1 MKYLGEHL
9 WIGIIGQWAVLLAFT
24 ASLFSLY
31 AYVKALL
38 IQRKAVANQATAFG
52 NSYTGWITLGRNAFY
67 IQTLCIITIFSVLF
81 FALATHK
88 YEYFYVFNHSSN
100 DLEPKYLLSCFW
112 EGMEGSFLLWS
123 FWNSLLG
130 VVLTRTAKYW
140 ESPVM
145 TVFAATQIITASFT
159 LGIYLFDLRIGSN
172 PFVLLRNETAAPI
185 FQQANY
191 LSQIKDGNG
200 LNALLQNYWMVI
212 HPPVLF
218 LGFSSV
224 LVPFAYATGSLLL
237 KDFKTWVKPVL
248 PWALFSTGILGL
260 GIMMGAMWAYESLNF
275 GGFWAWD
282 PVENASMVPWLVAVS
297 GIHTALIY
305 KSTGRSLRSTYV
317 FMILAYVLVLYSS
330 FLTKSGILQNSSVH
344 AFTDKGA
351 SIFYHLLIKVL
362 LYLVLPFVLFF
373 KHLKK
378 IPVVK
383 KEEHISSR
391 EFWMF
396 IGSLLFFTAGMIII
410 IQTSWPAIGSK
421 LMNALVSII
430 PSLEDKVPT
439 MPSAMGENQEYQY
452 NKIQIWIAIF
462 AGLFTAVTQYLKY
475 KNTESGFLTKKIWG
489 PTVAAIIIA
498 ISISVFGGINY
509 LKYGAG
515 FMAAIHVAIF
525 AAVYAT
531 VANASYIVTGIK
543 GKLSHAGGSI
553 AHVGFGIL
561 LIGILVASAKKTVVS
576 YDTTLLS
583 QTIIKDNPNEK
594 ANENITLIKGM
605 NVPVGKNIFER
616 GNTVFSADTLDG
628 HKYVIGYTGK
638 TKDGNR
644 TFFDINFQKIS
655 TGETFT
661 LSPHAI
667 DNNKGSE
674 GVSSN
679 PDAKHYWNKD
689 LFVYLTY
696 ISEPDATKDTS
707 TFKNVEMGKG
717 DTIPYTKGSIVLEDI
732 IINKGSMTDANNP
745 LMFKAKIRV
754 LSNNGTGYVAE
765 PSFKVINNTKFD
777 KVDSV
782 IAQNLAFVFAG
793 VNNENKKVIIGVKE
807 SDAITDFVTMK
818 IYEFPFINA
827 VWAGTLLIVA
837 GFMISVVHRI
847 KQLRRSRLA

>member
-9 WIGIIGQWAVLLAFT
+9 WIGIIGQLAVLLAFT
-24 ASLFSLY
+24 ASIFSLY
-31 AYVKALL
+31 AYIKALQ
-38 IQRKAVANQATAFG
+38 IQRKAIALQQTTFG
-52 NSYTGWITLGRNAFY
+52 ESYNSWMKLGRTAFY
-67 IQTLCIITIFSVLF
+67 IQACCIVTIFSLLF

-100 DLEPKYLLSCFW
+100 SLEPKYLLSCFW

-123 FWNSLLG
+123 FWNSVLG
-130 VVLTRTAKYW
+130 VILTRTAKYW

-145 TVFAATQIITASFT
+145 VVFTATQIITASFT
-159 LGIYLFDLRIGSN
+159 LGIYLFDIRIGSN
-172 PFVLLRNETAAPI
+172 PFVLLRNETVAPI

-191 LSQIKDGNG
+191 ISQIKDGNG

-212 HPPVLF
+212 HPPILF

-282 PVENASMVPWLVAVS
+282 PVENASVVPWLVAVS
-297 GIHTALIY
+297 GIHTAVIY

-362 LYLVLPFVLFF
+362 IYLILPFALFF
-373 KHLKK
+373 KYRRS

-396 IGSLLFFTAGMIII
+396 VGSLLFFASGLIII

-421 LMNALVSII
+421 IINVLVSII
-430 PSLEDKVPT
+430 PALKSYMPT
-439 MPSAMGENQEYQY
+439 MPTAMGENQEYQY

-462 AGLFTAVTQYLKY
+462 AGLFTAITQYLKY
-475 KNTESGFLTKKIWG
+475 KNTESSFLTKKIWG
-489 PTVAAIIIA
+489 PTVAALII
-498 ISISVFGGINY
+498 SLCISVFGGINY

-531 VANASYIVTGIK
+531 VANASYIVIGVK
-543 GKLSHAGGSI
+543 GKLAHAGGSI

-561 LIGILVASAKKTVVS
+561 LIGILIASAKKTVVS

-583 QTIIKDNPNEK
+583 QTVIKDNPTEK
-594 ANENITLIKGM
+594 ANENITLIRGM
-605 NVPVGKNIFER
+605 NVPVGKNIFEK
-616 GNTVFSADTLDG
+616 GNTIFSADTLDG
-628 HKYVIGYTGK
+628 HKYVIGYDGK
-638 TKDGNR
+638 KTEGNR
-644 TFFDINFQKIS
+644 TFFNINFKQIK

-661 LSPHAI
+661 LAPHAI
-667 DNNKGSE
+667 ENNKGSE

-689 LFVYLTY
+689 IFAYLTY

-707 TFKNVEMGKG
+707 SFKNVEMAKG
-717 DTIPYTKGSIVLEDI
+717 DTLPYTKGKIVLEDI
-732 IINKGSMTDANNP
+732 IINKGSMTDAKNP
-745 LMFKAKIRV
+745 LMFTAKMKVI
-754 LSNNGTGYVAE
+754 SNNGNGYVAA
-765 PSFKVINNTKFD
+765 PSFTVINNTKFD
-777 KVDSV
+777 KADSV

-793 VNNENKKVIIGVKE
+793 VNNDNRKVVIGIKE
-807 SDAITDFVTMK
+807 SDAITDFVTLK

-827 VWAGTLLIVA
+827 VWVGTLLIVA
-837 GFMISVVHRI
+837 GFMISAINRI
-847 KQLRRSRLA
+847 KQLRRTNTA